1 MMNYSKST
9 RSSIDVDRQPKQS
22 TLNIVVVGQA
32 LARRLLR
39 KSFLRTNGLSTKLV
53 GVFDSLAE
61 STKAGLV
68 STMPRVD
75 LLLMHTASLQ
85 IGALQELRTAQ
96 EAWQANSTAVI
107 YGYSNTAA
115 RAEFINS
122 DTPLLQDPIDDE
134 SLSKWLAEL
143 ETTSTNEVKRHT
155 ISKLDN
161 LSMAELTESEVTVPK
176 FTDDTLIAF
185 AGLSSTIACEC
196 PSHLAE
202 LLMRI
207 SHFETYSSDCNNRNT
222 ADAQLHTYLKKISGV
237 ARMLFETALEHVAK
251 AEGLPLLSDNS
262 ANISLWV
269 EHFLS
274 AEFAKARE
282 IRETFVDFPIYF
294 TRELD
299 TAKIWLRSKAL
310 ETSGR
315 SGLVA
320 SSKSKRLLVYGVDA
334 VADANRSF
342 SWANWYLN
350 NPPDL
355 TSSGSLEVA
364 ATEYKC
370 QGLELDFVGVCWSWD
385 LVLQRNSWLPRTL
398 SSASAR
404 WSSTKSKSQFQTNA
418 YRVLLTRSRKGMIVW
433 IPRGDDLDPS
443 RDVKEMDIVASCFEA
458 AGVSQI

>member
-1 MMNYSKST
+1 MITKEYGHNTSDLANSSQPSYRSGAVARMAGMPVATLRIWQQRYGAVQPITSASGHRLYSAADVDRVTLLRRLTENGYAISLLAGLDTKQLIEMMNYSKST

-22 TLNIVVVGQA
+22 TLNIVVVGQS

-134 SLSKWLAEL
+134 SLSQWLAEL

-222 ADAQLHTYLKKISGV
+222 ADAQLHAYLKKISGV
-237 ARMLFETALEHVAK
+237 ARMLFETALEHVAI

-262 ANISLWV
+262 ANI
-269 EHFLS
+269 
-274 AEFAKARE
+274 
-282 IRETFVDFPIYF
+282 
-294 TRELD
+294 
-299 TAKIWLRSKAL
+299 
-310 ETSGR
+310 
-315 SGLVA
+315 
-320 SSKSKRLLVYGVDA
+320 
-334 VADANRSF
+334 
-342 SWANWYLN
+342 
-350 NPPDL
+350 
-355 TSSGSLEVA
+355 
-364 ATEYKC
+364 
-370 QGLELDFVGVCWSWD
+370 
-385 LVLQRNSWLPRTL
+385 
-398 SSASAR
+398 
-404 WSSTKSKSQFQTNA
+404 
-418 YRVLLTRSRKGMIVW
+418 
-433 IPRGDDLDPS
+433 
-443 RDVKEMDIVASCFEA
+443 
-458 AGVSQI
+458 